1 MEDIKNP
8 SRNLMVIVASFLVL
22 GQLTL
27 TSPLEENPT
36 LHCAS
41 NIASVMEPQEYLE
54 TVGTTPENVRS
65 SKYCKEY
72 FSVINV
78 IKKVESSESTKAF
91 LSVCVQ
97 KQIIPKT
104 FQEKRKPYG
113 LNDEETLTWNKRVF
127 ETDTC
132 YVALAYLKTKRRVNE
147 LNQNLYNLKQ
157 CFLQKFPEN
166 EINLFEDDFN
176 ILSTNLK
183 KEHSKSCEQKLN
195 RMPCSVPIQPSE
207 TTILSENERDSDN
220 NNNTSENDTTQSYSE
235 NETDAENNTPEN
247 IADESNNVRNKRRNR
262 RWIPRSKYK
271 RIQSKKLKAR
281 INFVYNF
288 SSLELSDAAQSLLNK
303 GLNFCPTPKGINT
316 TQLYADMFRMERKF
330 AWKHFF
336 KNKSTEPKESEK
348 FPFSTKS
355 RNTNVPKEYPAEIKE
370 FVASVKSELLGTD
383 FIKVHPNLSELERE
397 ALEELIAF
405 QKVGKIV
412 IQPADKGSGIC
423 IFDREDYETEANRQ
437 LQDTLENEQ
446 GQKEHYYKKVPEKT
460 IKDQFN
466 LIKET
471 LEEGVKNKYI
481 TKDFAR
487 NLLPQK
493 PKAGSFYLL
502 GKVHKQFERIPKGR
516 PIISGCGTNTERIS
530 WLCDQMGKEFVKKQS
545 SFIEDTPDLL
555 RYFKEINENKS
566 LPANCKPI
574 ALDLKS
580 MYSNIPT
587 EEGIETFRIEL
598 EKRQDKSIP
607 TDFLIKLLRLVLQS
621 NVFEFNKEFWIQ
633 LLGTAMGTRAAPTY
647 TNIFMGNLEN
657 EMLNNCPRHL
667 RTLIFDWKRFI
678 DDILLLFLG
687 TLEELDELFTYLN
700 SYHPTMKFDNP
711 EYDEQNNSTNFIL
724 T

>member
-1 MEDIKNP
+1 M
-8 SRNLMVIVASFLVL
+8 
-22 GQLTL
+22 
-27 TSPLEENPT
+27 
-36 LHCAS
+36 
-41 NIASVMEPQEYLE
+41 
-54 TVGTTPENVRS
+54 
-65 SKYCKEY
+65 
-72 FSVINV
+72 
-78 IKKVESSESTKAF
+78 
-91 LSVCVQ
+91 
-97 KQIIPKT
+97 
-104 FQEKRKPYG
+104 
-113 LNDEETLTWNKRVF
+113 
-127 ETDTC
+127 
-132 YVALAYLKTKRRVNE
+132 
-147 LNQNLYNLKQ
+147 
-157 CFLQKFPEN
+157 
-166 EINLFEDDFN
+166 
-176 ILSTNLK
+176 
-183 KEHSKSCEQKLN
+183 
-195 RMPCSVPIQPSE
+195 
-207 TTILSENERDSDN
+207 
-220 NNNTSENDTTQSYSE
+220 
-235 NETDAENNTPEN
+235 
-247 IADESNNVRNKRRNR
+247 
-262 RWIPRSKYK
+262 
-271 RIQSKKLKAR
+271 
-281 INFVYNF
+281 
-288 SSLELSDAAQSLLNK
+288 
-303 GLNFCPTPKGINT
+303 
-316 TQLYADMFRMERKF
+316 
-330 AWKHFF
+330 
-336 KNKSTEPKESEK
+336 
-348 FPFSTKS
+348 
-355 RNTNVPKEYPAEIKE
+355 
-370 FVASVKSELLGTD
+370 
-383 FIKVHPNLSELERE
+383 
-397 ALEELIAF
+397 
-405 QKVGKIV
+405 

-647 TNIFMGNLEN
+647 ANIFMGNLEN

-687 TLEELDELFTYLN
+687 TLEELDELYTYLN

-711 EYDEQNNSTNFIL
+711 EYDEQNNSTNFLDLKIKIVGSEIFTDLHRKETDKPTALLPSSSHPGHIAPNIVYSMAFRLLRICSTEEKFEFRLKELKQDFLIPRGYKPKVIDYQFSRVKGLPGSTYEEKRFSSLEKQPKEDKNKDRIIVPIDYNPHMAKPTEVMRKHYNAMIKKNKSLEEIFPAPPMPALRQPPNLRRIL
-724 T
+724 CGSKLNPVKRANRVRRGTHKDAPGWKKCGKPCHICPFTLPDNSEVVSQVTGYRHRILDPVNCDSSNCIYYWRCTKPNCPDFPECEYVGMTSRMFKERMGEHRDYPKRDVLTEPAGEHFTSRGHNVADLKGQVLEKVRNSDPFVLRARESMLIRQFDSFRHGLNKEP